1 MVSVWDLV
9 PVPKG
14 VLNIPKLYQVRQTPF
29 VIMIFL
35 VFVVFVVFVS
45 SSCQ

>member
-29 VIMIFL
+29 VIIIFT
-35 VFVVFVVFVS
+35 VFVVFVVVVS

>member
-29 VIMIFL
+29 VIIIFT

-45 SSCQ
+45 WSCQ

>member
-14 VLNIPKLYQVRQTPF
+14 VLNIPKLYQVRPTPF
-29 VIMIFL
+29 VIFTVL
-35 VFVVFVVFVS
+35 VVFVVFAS
-45 SSCQ
+45 SWYQ